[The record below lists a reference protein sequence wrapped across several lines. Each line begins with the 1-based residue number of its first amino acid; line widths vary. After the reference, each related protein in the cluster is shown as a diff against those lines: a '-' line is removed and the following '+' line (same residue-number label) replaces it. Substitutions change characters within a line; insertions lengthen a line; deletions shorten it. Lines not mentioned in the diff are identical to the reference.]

1 MEAPKVSVVTTVY
14 NGEPYKDRAIP
25 SILGQTFRD
34 FEWIIVDDGSQD
46 GTPDLLARLAADD
59 PRVKV
64 LSPGRL
70 GFVPALNYAI
80 GHAQGE
86 YIARQD
92 FDDVSYPER
101 FSLQA
106 ALLDA
111 RADVGVVGGNYVIV
125 DENRHERYVRVLP
138 TSHRDLVHAMA
149 KSTVFAHTTTMF
161 RRQAWVDVG
170 GYPPVP
176 DVEDLIMWLTVAKRG
191 WLMASVP
198 EALGEHYV
206 HPASFFHRT
215 FRYADRQ
222 RKLARVQA
230 RVIRDLRLPPW
241 MYVYVLGRYVYPYV
255 PTALKRLIR
264 RRIAGWRERDVDIE
278 PT

>member
-1 MEAPKVSVVTTVY
+1 MDAPKVSVVTTVY
-14 NGEPYKDRAIP
+14 NGEPYMDRAVP

-46 GTPDLLARLAADD
+46 GTPELLKRLAANE
-59 PRVKV
+59 PRVTV

-70 GFVPALNYAI
+70 GIVAAANHGI
-80 GHAQGE
+80 RHARGE

-92 FDDVSYPER
+92 FDDRSYPDR
-101 FSLQA
+101 LTVQT

-111 RADVGVVGGNYVIV
+111 RPEVGVVGGAYVIV
-125 DENRHERYVRVLP
+125 DEHRNERYVRILP
-138 TSHRDLVHAMA
+138 TSHRDLVRAMA

-170 GYPPVP
+170 GYSAAS
-176 DVEDLIMWLTVAKRG
+176 DVVVDLILWLSVAKHG

-198 EALGEHYV
+198 EILGEHYV
-206 HPASFFHRT
+206 HATSYFHRT
-215 FRYADRQ
+215 FRYAERQ

-241 MYVYVLGRYVYPYV
+241 MYVYVLGRYLYPYL
-255 PTALKRLIR
+255 PTALKTSIR
-264 RRIAGWRERDVDIE
+264 HQIAGWRERDV
-278 PT
+278 